1 MIGVRKR
8 HIATR
13 DQTRRT
19 TCRICNHEAD
29 KTYFLHREVVRLTFL
44 PLFAIRSAVYTT
56 CSHCRTLR
64 ELKSGATIKL
74 DREDEAIKAEMLSKY
89 NKAFDFR
96 DVWGSVLIILSIG
109 ALAYMVVTH
118 S

>member
-1 MIGVRKR
+1 MIGIRSR
-8 HIATR
+8 NIATR

-29 KTYFLHREVVRLTFL
+29 KTYYLHREVVRLAFL

-56 CSHCRTLR
+56 CSHCRSLR
-64 ELKSGATIKL
+64 ELKSGATVQL
-74 DREDEAIKAEMLSKY
+74 DREDEAIKSEMLAKY
-89 NKAFDFR
+89 DKGFDFR

-109 ALAYMVVTH
+109 ALAYMVITH